1 METSGIMWASTS
13 VITFVV
19 MVTATLYL
27 YNYLLRKN
35 RRFAWGSLG
44 RDVVVLHST
53 PRGRFAPNMSPFV
66 IKLETFLRMAKI
78 PYKVDFE
85 EPFGPKGKTP
95 WITLNGEELTDSQ
108 LVMAELTRRYEL
120 TDKLSVEQQAV
131 ARALTVMVDEHLIW
145 GLRVWRYDVD
155 RGQGFSE
162 CMSNVPFYYKWLVP
176 IQCWRMRN
184 ALWHQGMG
192 RHTYQEVKNI
202 VKQDLAAI
210 AGCLGDRSFLFG
222 DEPCQADC
230 AVFAHLVNILYNY
243 QRSPF
248 YAMVTNDFP
257 KLSEY
262 VSRVRAKLWPN
273 WYLLLDPAQPQ
284 RRLST

>member
-1 METSGIMWASTS
+1 METSSIMWASTS

-44 RDVVVLHST
+44 RDVVVLHIT

-66 IKLETFLRMAKI
+66 IKLETFLRLAKI

-95 WITLNGEELTDSQ
+95 WITLNDEELTDSQ
-108 LVMAELTRRYEL
+108 LVMEELTRHYEL

-155 RGQGFSE
+155 RGRGFSE
-162 CMSNVPFYYKWLVP
+162 CMSSVPFYYKWFVP

-210 AGCLGDRSFLFG
+210 AGCLD
-222 DEPCQADC
+222 
-230 AVFAHLVNILYNY
+230 
-243 QRSPF
+243 
-248 YAMVTNDFP
+248 DFP